1 MAFHRIRR
9 GIAERHSSRG
19 EVPGKRRNYACNTI
33 PCVQRTVEL
42 GHGLPPV
49 CRLGLATRGNTR
61 LRPEDVEYAVE
72 RGVNYLNWC
81 GKPDGLSEAVAGF
94 GGRRRDVVV
103 AVQFQARAARAAER
117 EFSRILKELRSDF
130 VDVATLYYV
139 ESEEEWRELIAPG
152 GVWDVLAGLQRDGAL
167 RMIGLTSHQRGLAA
181 GWAQQEVGQT
191 DLAGQAAVGA
201 PEVGLHD
208 GNSPAQSSRT
218 RTGSVGDPG
227 PYRLDMLMIRYNAG
241 HRGSERE
248 IFPVTAARN
257 MPVVT
262 YTGLRWRALLEPTPE
277 DPPGFRPPG
286 AADCYRFCLS
296 HPAVAVVL
304 TAPGNRK
311 QLEENLSLLQDWR
324 AAEPEEAEKLLAH
337 GERVH
342 RHASEFW

>member
-1 MAFHRIRR
+1 
-9 GIAERHSSRG
+9 
-19 EVPGKRRNYACNTI
+19 
-33 PCVQRTVEL
+33 
-42 GHGLPPV
+42 
-49 CRLGLATRGNTR
+49 
-61 LRPEDVEYAVE
+61 VEYAVE

-81 GKPDGLSEAVAGF
+81 GKPDGLSEAVAGL

-103 AVQFQARAARAAER
+103 AVQFQAKAARAAER

-139 ESEEEWRELIAPG
+139 ESEQEWRELIAPG
-152 GVWDVLAGLQRDGAL
+152 GVWEVLARLKHDGAL

-181 GWAQQEVGQT
+181 AWAQQAVGQQ
-191 DLAGQAAVGA
+191 DGRPREAAEGRERSSLAQESRAAIQKSSARVG
-201 PEVGLHD
+201 
-208 GNSPAQSSRT
+208 
-218 RTGSVGDPG
+218 PG
-227 PYRLDMLMIRYNAG
+227 ASYLLDMLMIRYNAA
-241 HRGSERE
+241 HRGAERE
-248 IFPVTAARN
+248 VFPVTAARN

-277 DPPGFRPPG
+277 DPPGFRPPA

-296 HPAVAVVL
+296 HPAVSVAL

-311 QLEENLSLLQDWR
+311 QLEENLSLLEDWR
-324 AAEPEEAEKLLAH
+324 AAEPEQAQQLLAH

>member
-1 MAFHRIRR
+1 
-9 GIAERHSSRG
+9 
-19 EVPGKRRNYACNTI
+19 
-33 PCVQRTVEL
+33 
-42 GHGLPPV
+42 
-49 CRLGLATRGNTR
+49 
-61 LRPEDVEYAVE
+61 VEYAVE

-117 EFSRILKELRSDF
+117 ELSRILKELRSDF

-139 ESEEEWRELIAPG
+139 ESEEEWQALIAPG
-152 GVWDVLAGLQRDGAL
+152 GVWDVLARLKRDGAL

-181 GWAQQEVGQT
+181 GWAQQTVPEADGRPREAGKGREDLSLVRELRAATPRDPAHGGQE
-191 DLAGQAAVGA
+191 A
-201 PEVGLHD
+201 
-208 GNSPAQSSRT
+208 R
-218 RTGSVGDPG
+218 
-227 PYRLDMLMIRYNAG
+227 YRLDMLMIRYNAA
-241 HRGSERE
+241 HRGAERE
-248 IFPVTAARN
+248 VFPVTAARN

-262 YTGLRWRALLEPTPE
+262 YTGLRWRALLEPTPD
-277 DPPGFRPPG
+277 DPRGFRPPG

-311 QLEENLSLLQDWR
+311 QLEENLSLLEDWR

-342 RHASEFW
+342 RYASEFW